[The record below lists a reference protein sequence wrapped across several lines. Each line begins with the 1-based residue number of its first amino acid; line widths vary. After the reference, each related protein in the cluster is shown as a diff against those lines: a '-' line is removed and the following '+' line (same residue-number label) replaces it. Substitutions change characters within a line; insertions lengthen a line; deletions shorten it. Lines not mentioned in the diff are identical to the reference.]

1 MIKVLHI
8 ITDLSSG
15 GAEIMLCRVLS
26 KMDSARFE
34 NEVISLTTFGEIAE
48 EIQALGVPVRAL
60 GMKRGIPNPFP
71 AIRLLR
77 WIRSSKPQ
85 VVQTWMYHADLI
97 GGLTAYFAGDV
108 PVVWGIHHTD
118 LDPQGNKRL
127 TIWTAKA
134 CALMSRW
141 VPSCAVFCSQAA
153 LLSHIQLG
161 YEAKRMEVIPNGLD
175 LQAFKPDPSARLSVR
190 EELGIGGEVVLIGM
204 AARFHVLKDHH
215 NFVQAAAR
223 VHTRFPGVHFVLFG
237 NGITPDNTEL
247 VRWIEMAG
255 VQACCHLLGER
266 KDVARLFSAMDI
278 VTSSSSS
285 EAFPLAVGEAM
296 ACGVPCV
303 VTNVGD
309 SALIVDTTGRVVTPR
324 NPDALA
330 EAWGELIEARP
341 GVRRRL
347 GIAARRRVQLHF
359 ALSSVVRRYELIYA
373 QLAGEPQKSMRI
385 SGVAQYTR

>member
-1 MIKVLHI
+1 
-8 ITDLSSG
+8 
-15 GAEIMLCRVLS
+15 
-26 KMDSARFE
+26 MDSARFE
-34 NEVISLTTFGEIAE
+34 SEVISLTTFGEIAE

-85 VVQTWMYHADLI
+85 VVQTWMYHANLI
-97 GGLTAYFAGDV
+97 GGLTAYSAGDV
-108 PVVWGIHHTD
+108 PVVWGIHDTD

-127 TIWTAKA
+127 TIWTATA

-141 VPSCAVFCSQAA
+141 MPSCAVFCSQTA

-175 LQAFKPDPSARLSVR
+175 LQAFKPDPCARLSVR
-190 EELGIGGEVVLIGM
+190 QELGIGTEVVLIGM

-247 VRWIEMAG
+247 VLWIEMAG
-255 VQACCHLLGER
+255 VQGA
-266 KDVARLFSAMDI
+266 S
-278 VTSSSSS
+278 
-285 EAFPLAVGEAM
+285 
-296 ACGVPCV
+296 
-303 VTNVGD
+303 
-309 SALIVDTTGRVVTPR
+309 
-324 NPDALA
+324 
-330 EAWGELIEARP
+330 
-341 GVRRRL
+341 
-347 GIAARRRVQLHF
+347 
-359 ALSSVVRRYELIYA
+359 
-373 QLAGEPQKSMRI
+373 
-385 SGVAQYTR
+385 